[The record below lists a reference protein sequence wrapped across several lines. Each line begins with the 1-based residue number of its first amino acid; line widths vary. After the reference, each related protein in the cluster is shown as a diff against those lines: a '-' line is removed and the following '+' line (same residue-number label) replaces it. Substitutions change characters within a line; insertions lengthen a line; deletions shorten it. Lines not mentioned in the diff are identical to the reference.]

1 MTDLFI
7 LISHFG
13 CIVNIFG
20 SLSLLYQ
27 IPPLRLQ
34 ERRERDD
41 LQPESDLGQ
50 DIGGEGVGQVA
61 AELGQRQPQGHR

>member
-1 MTDLFI
+1 M
-7 LISHFG
+7 
-13 CIVNIFG
+13 FG

-27 IPPLRLQ
+27 VPYLRLQ